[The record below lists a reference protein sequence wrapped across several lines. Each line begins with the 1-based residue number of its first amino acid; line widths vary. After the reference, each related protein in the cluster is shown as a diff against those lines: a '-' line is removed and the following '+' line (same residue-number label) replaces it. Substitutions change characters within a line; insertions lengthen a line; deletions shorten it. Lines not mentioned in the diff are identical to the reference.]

1 MVRRA
6 VCACVCVC
14 LGVLLRMPGC
24 PWCGGTVC
32 CGDSRGPLGRLA
44 ARKRAGDEATAA
56 KEELAAARR
65 QVKQLEVRLEPLRWV
80 GGYQRTSTSTSAC
93 SLTTWCLC
101 GQAQMNALQ
110 RLASRAAT
118 SEQQVRTQAKLH
130 KQEVERLAAQHRS
143 ELESTVKRVEAE
155 ASVVI
160 DELRERLRRRDTVRA
175 WALCVPRSTPG
186 GVQL

>member
-1 MVRRA
+1 
-6 VCACVCVC
+6 
-14 LGVLLRMPGC
+14 
-24 PWCGGTVC
+24 
-32 CGDSRGPLGRLA
+32 
-44 ARKRAGDEATAA
+44 
-56 KEELAAARR
+56 
-65 QVKQLEVRLEPLRWV
+65 
-80 GGYQRTSTSTSAC
+80 
-93 SLTTWCLC
+93 
-101 GQAQMNALQ
+101 MNALQ

-160 DELRERLRRRDTVRA
+160 DELRERLRRRDTVRS
-175 WALCVPRSTPG
+175 WALCRRPPLCSG